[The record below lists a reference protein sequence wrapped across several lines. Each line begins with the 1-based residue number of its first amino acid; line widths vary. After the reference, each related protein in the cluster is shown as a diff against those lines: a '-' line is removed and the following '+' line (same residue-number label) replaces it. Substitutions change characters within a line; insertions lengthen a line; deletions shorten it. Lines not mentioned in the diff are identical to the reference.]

1 MPGKNPRISDLELRK
16 QLLVAESELNRV
28 QLVQE
33 LQTTVDGF
41 RSLADH
47 AKSFG
52 LIISST
58 AVLLGAVTAFRRRAA
73 GGTGAKPFPFQTIL
87 KGAGMIKKLWTAFRP
102 RDGDPDQPHSQTPS
116 VG

>member
-1 MPGKNPRISDLELRK
+1 MFGKNPRISPLELRK
-16 QLLVAESELNRV
+16 QLLVAESELNRA

-58 AVLLGAVTAFRRRAA
+58 AILLGAFTAFRRRSS
-73 GGTGAKPFPFQTIL
+73 GRTGARPFPFQSIL
-87 KGAGMIKKLWTAFRP
+87 KGASLIKRLWTVFRP
-102 RDGDPDQPHSQTPS
+102 RNPDADQTNPQNPS